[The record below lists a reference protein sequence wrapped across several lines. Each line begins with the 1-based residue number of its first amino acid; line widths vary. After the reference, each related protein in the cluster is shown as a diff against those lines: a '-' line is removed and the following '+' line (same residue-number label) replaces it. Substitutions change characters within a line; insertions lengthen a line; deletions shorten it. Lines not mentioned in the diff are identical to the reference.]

1 MCGFCNVWV
10 CVCVGFVLCGCVC
23 FVMCGCVCVCVCVWG
38 GGGVMGGGFGN
49 IGAGLVWLRMKV
61 NGELFLKTA
70 RNVWVLSNSLK
81 LLTN

>member
-1 MCGFCNVWV
+1 VLLVVFWE
-10 CVCVGFVLCGCVC
+10 VGGCVC
-23 FVMCGCVCVCVCVWG
+23 GGVGGG
-38 GGGVMGGGFGN
+38 GGGVMCGCFGN
-49 IGAGLVWLRMKV
+49 IWTGLVWLRMKV